1 MSVVIRVKDSG
12 ILYLDIHHKGG
23 RNKLS
28 TGLKDTASN
37 RKLLQDEIIPR
48 IEKEISLGTFVP
60 KAKKN
65 VIIETVEDY
74 GERSF
79 ARHMNERR
87 NHVTASYKRHFSNH
101 IVPYF
106 GKRLISSITS
116 MELLDW
122 QNKKLETF
130 EVSTVKKFRSVF
142 YTIFT
147 DAFLEGIVDQN
158 PFDRV
163 ARPVDLAV
171 FDDSDA
177 MDEDDKNI
185 NPYTLKEIENLIS
198 KAAGY
203 LKNFI
208 AIMAFTGMRP
218 GELVALKYKDLDFT
232 NNIIKIRRTRTLGE
246 NGPTKTKS
254 SKRDI
259 EMLPIVKQYLLLQKE
274 LTFINIDG
282 DVFLNK
288 SKKIFYSHD
297 TIAVSFKRLTDNDP
311 RYLYQLRHSFASLMI
326 SEGEDMLWVSRV
338 MGHKSLDITLKI
350 YTHAYSVTQDK
361 NGRKQRAKFLTNVP
375 NPSPLI

>member
-1 MSVVIRVKDSG
+1 
-12 ILYLDIHHKGG
+12 
-23 RNKLS
+23 
-28 TGLKDTASN
+28 
-37 RKLLQDEIIPR
+37 
-48 IEKEISLGTFVP
+48 
-60 KAKKN
+60 
-65 VIIETVEDY
+65 
-74 GERSF
+74 
-79 ARHMNERR
+79 
-87 NHVTASYKRHFSNH
+87 
-101 IVPYF
+101 
-106 GKRLISSITS
+106 
-116 MELLDW
+116 
-122 QNKKLETF
+122 
-130 EVSTVKKFRSVF
+130 
-142 YTIFT
+142 
-147 DAFLEGIVDQN
+147 
-158 PFDRV
+158 
-163 ARPVDLAV
+163 
-171 FDDSDA
+171 

-218 GELVALKYKDLDFT
+218 GELVALQYKDLDFT
-232 NNIIKIRRTRTLGE
+232 NDIIKIRRTRVLGE

-259 EMLPIVKQYLLLQKE
+259 EMLPIVKKYLLLQKY
-274 LTFINIDG
+274 LTFNNIDG

-297 TIAVSFKRLTDNDP
+297 TIAVSFKRLTVNDP